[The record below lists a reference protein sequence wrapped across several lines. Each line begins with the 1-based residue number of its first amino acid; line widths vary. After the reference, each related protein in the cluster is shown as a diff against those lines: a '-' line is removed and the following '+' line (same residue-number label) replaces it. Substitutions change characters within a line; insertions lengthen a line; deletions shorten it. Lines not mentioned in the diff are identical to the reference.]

1 MDRFDTRQNVGPM
14 MVKHSNPQRNL
25 LLRNLPIHAEGLLI
39 RPARRADINRLS
51 EWPPYPWPYDVFRFS
66 FSGQTGDDLDR
77 LYDERCRDDSR
88 ITLVVD
94 TVDERGY
101 MPFTL
106 DNVVPWGRSMGEYV
120 AMFELSQR
128 DLDSQILGCAD
139 GPASFNAEMHDQRRS
154 VVSVDPVY
162 QFSPEQIRVQINR
175 TYPTIMH
182 QLRDNLDDYV
192 WTNISSPEEL
202 GQLRM
207 KTMNKFLSDYSEGK
221 NESRYVFGELPI
233 LPFGDQTFDLAL
245 CSHFL
250 FLYSDCLS
258 AEFHYQ
264 AIQQMLRTAREVR
277 VFPLLTLGRQP
288 SPYLEEVSE
297 RFRQFG
303 RTCTIKTVDYEFQ
316 RGGNQML
323 RIF

>member
-1 MDRFDTRQNVGPM
+1 MISRMKSVLGVVIALLYGSNCCSEHIGDRDRALGLFDEPD
-14 MVKHSNPQRNL
+14 KFKL
-25 LLRNLPIHAEGLLI
+25 
-39 RPARRADINRLS
+39 
-51 EWPPYPWPYDVFRFS
+51 FS
-66 FSGQTGDDLDR
+66 MLDR
-77 LYDERCRDDSR
+77 DPKLAESIVPPMYSSEYIELLKHDEATTVQLVAARAIGKSIIDSALSVRSGCLSLPDD
-88 ITLVVD
+88 
-94 TVDERGY
+94 
-101 MPFTL
+101 
-106 DNVVPWGRSMGEYV
+106 
-120 AMFELSQR
+120 Q
-128 DLDSQILGCAD
+128 C
-139 GPASFNAEMHDQRRS
+139 RS

-250 FLYSDCLS
+250 FLYSDYLS

-288 SPYLEEVSE
+288 SPYLDEVSE

-323 RIF
+323 RVTIQHKPGLWGEQSVKTKRSV